1 MSALVARATRL
12 ARASSVAASTTGR
25 STAPSPSL
33 VARVVP
39 RALAISRRRAHSDG
53 APPRASHPALPSAPS
68 WSTSEL
74 LHPPDGAVERAPI
87 DVDALRAVAK
97 RANLN
102 LDPDDEQSALR
113 GVNEVLRFVQA
124 LDRVDVEGVEPMWT
138 PLPDTHACPLREDE
152 VAETPGWAAASRE
165 HLMAQAPDGSRAP
178 YYAAAKTAGT
188 DDA

>member
-1 MSALVARATRL
+1 MRTP
-12 ARASSVAASTTGR
+12 R
-25 STAPSPSL
+25 SRPQYP
-33 VARVVP
+33 
-39 RALAISRRRAHSDG
+39 G
-53 APPRASHPALPSAPS
+53 PPRAPAS
-68 WSTSEL
+68 
-74 LHPPDGAVERAPI
+74 PDGEVERAPI

-102 LDPDDEQSALR
+102 LDPDDEQDALR

-138 PLPDTHACPLREDE
+138 PLPDTHACPMREDE

-165 HLMAQAPDGSRAP
+165 DLLMRRRLTDRERRRTR
-178 YYAAAKTAGT
+178 AAKTAGT

>member
-1 MSALVARATRL
+1 MSALVARAARL

-39 RALAISRRRAHSDG
+39 RDFAISRRAHSDG
-53 APPRASHPALPSAPS
+53 APPRDAHPAFPIAPS

-74 LHPPDGAVERAPI
+74 LHPPDGEVERAHI

-102 LDPDDEQSALR
+102 LDPDDEQDALR

-138 PLPDTHACPLREDE
+138 PLPDTHACPMREDE

-165 HLMAQAPDGSRAP
+165 DLMAQAPDRSRAP
-178 YYAAAKTAGT
+178 HYAAAKTAGT

>member
-53 APPRASHPALPSAPS
+53 APPATRTPRSRPRPPGPPPSFC
-68 WSTSEL
+68 T
-74 LHPPDGAVERAPI
+74 PDGAVERAPI